1 MQIQEIITTISKQY
15 FPTMRRKLTKIK
27 PLYFPHLYPA
37 ASVGNTLLHLYFKA
51 NIPITKQA
59 LFSDIYAIVQ
69 EYRRATGLN
78 IISEP
83 FDSNHELQSLSLY
96 FKDIGPDEQIKT
108 YIEPASPS
116 LRPVAYVLPLNHAL
130 TTIVEQTYEQYV
142 SRLVRKDKLSLF

>member
-1 MQIQEIITTISKQY
+1 MQIREIISTISKQY

-37 ASVGNTLLHLYFKA
+37 ASVGNTILYLCFKA
-51 NIPITKQA
+51 NVPITKQA
-59 LFSDIYAIVQ
+59 LFSSIYATVQ
-69 EYRRATGLN
+69 EYKRATGLN
-78 IISEP
+78 VISEP
-83 FDSNHELQSLSLY
+83 FDKNHEIQSLILY
-96 FKDIGPDEQIKT
+96 FNDIGPDEQIKT

-142 SRLVRKDKLSLF
+142 SRLVRVF

>member
-15 FPTMRRKLTKIK
+15 FPTMRHKLTKIK

-59 LFSDIYAIVQ
+59 LFSNIYAIAQ
-69 EYRRATGLN
+69 EYRQATGLN

-83 FDSNHELQSLSLY
+83 FNENHTLQSLSLY

-108 YIEPASPS
+108 YIEPASSS
-116 LRPVAYVLPLNHAL
+116 LRPIAYVLPLNHAL
-130 TTIVEQTYEQYV
+130 TTIVEQTCEQYV

>member
-1 MQIQEIITTISKQY
+1 MQIREIISTISKQY
-15 FPTMRRKLTKIK
+15 LPTMRRRFTKIQ

-37 ASVGNTLLHLYFKA
+37 ASVGNTLLYLCFKA
-51 NIPITKQA
+51 NVPITKQA
-59 LFSDIYAIVQ
+59 LFSDIYATVQ

-130 TTIVEQTYEQYV
+130 TSIVEQVYEQYA
-142 SRLVRKDKLSLF
+142 SRLVRENKLSLF

>member
-1 MQIQEIITTISKQY
+1 MRIQEIISAISKQY
-15 FPTMRRKLTKIK
+15 FPTLHRRFTKIQ
-27 PLYFPHLYPA
+27 PPYFPYLCPA
-37 ASVGNTLLHLYFKA
+37 ATVGNTFLHLCFKT
-51 NIPITKQA
+51 NVPITKQA
-59 LFSDIYAIVQ
+59 LFSNIYTIVQ

-142 SRLVRKDKLSLF
+142 SRLVREDKLFLF

>member
-1 MQIQEIITTISKQY
+1 MQIQEIISAISKQY
-15 FPTMRRKLTKIK
+15 FPTIRRKLTKIQ

-37 ASVGNTLLHLYFKA
+37 ASVGNTLLHLYFRA

-96 FKDIGPDEQIKT
+96 FNDIGPDEQIKT

>member
-1 MQIQEIITTISKQY
+1 MQIREIITAVSKQY
-15 FPTMRRKLTKIK
+15 FPTLRRKFTKIQ
-27 PLYFPHLYPA
+27 PPYFPYLCPA
-37 ASVGNTLLHLYFKA
+37 ATVGNTFLHLCFKA
-51 NIPITKQA
+51 NVPITKQT
-59 LFSDIYAIVQ
+59 LFSNIYSIAQ

-142 SRLVRKDKLSLF
+142 SRLVRLF